1 MTSLIRIEKV
11 NKDSNA
17 EKSGL
22 LVNDFILQ
30 VNKVEIKNIEHFK
43 EVWRN
48 CDTKNVNVFL
58 VRRKNDKIEIE
69 IHMQDSTVLGIA
81 TVPIEVNN
89 NSKDKIKNR
98 TKTKEI
104 NLEEAIELI
113 NKNKSELNE
122 EIINQ
127 IRLSHSGSEN
137 IIELHSGET
146 KLEDLLIGENIC
158 IVNGNLTV
166 NNLIE
171 DCDEVDS
178 SLLIVL
184 GDVKCKNL
192 ITLSSMFITGDLIVD
207 NVILGDSL
215 CDYILNV
222 GGNIKTETILDYG
235 HCIISNKKIKAQNI
249 FSFNS
254 IEDEKGAIEANLTS
268 EDLVDEIVEIDNDE
282 RIENLSNTIDF
293 IKNGGTKFHK

>member
-22 LVNDFILQ
+22 LVNDYILQ
-30 VNKVEIKNIEHFK
+30 VNKVEIKNCEHLK
-43 EVWRN
+43 KVWRN

-58 VRRKNDKIEIE
+58 VRRKNDKIEIK
-69 IHMQDSTVLGIA
+69 IHMKESTVLGIA

-89 NSKDKIKNR
+89 NSKDKIKNK

-104 NLEEAIELI
+104 NIEEAIELI
-113 NKNKSELNE
+113 NKNKSVFNEDIIQELHTFY
-122 EIINQ
+122 EIN
-127 IRLSHSGSEN
+127 GGN
-137 IIELHSGET
+137 IELHAGSVS
-146 KLEDLLIGENIC
+146 LEDLLVGNDIC
-158 IVNGNLTV
+158 IVNGNLIVENT
-166 NNLIE
+166 IE

-178 SLLIVL
+178 SLLIIL

-192 ITLSSMFITGDLIVD
+192 ITMSSIFITGDLSVD

-215 CDYILNV
+215 CDYILSV

-254 IEDEKGAIEANLTS
+254 IEDENGVVEANLTR
-268 EDLVDEIVEIDNDE
+268 ENLVDKIVEIDNDE
-282 RIENLSNTIDF
+282 RIEQLGETIDF

>member
-30 VNKVEIKNIEHFK
+30 VNKVEIKNYEHFK

-58 VRRKNDKIEIE
+58 VRRKNDEIE
-69 IHMQDSTVLGIA
+69 IKIHMKESTVLGIA

-89 NSKDKIKNR
+89 NSKDKIKNK

-113 NKNKSELNE
+113 NKNKSVFNEDIIQELHAFY
-122 EIINQ
+122 EIN
-127 IRLSHSGSEN
+127 GG
-137 IIELHSGET
+137 IIELHAGNVS
-146 KLEDLLIGENIC
+146 LEDLLIGNDIC
-158 IVNGNLTV
+158 IVNGNLIVENT
-166 NNLIE
+166 IE

-178 SLLIVL
+178 SLLIIL

-192 ITLSSMFITGDLIVD
+192 ITMSSIFITGDLSVD

-215 CDYILNV
+215 CDYILSV

-254 IEDEKGAIEANLTS
+254 IEDENGVVEANLTR
-268 EDLVDEIVEIDNDE
+268 ENLVDKIIEIDNDE
-282 RIENLSNTIDF
+282 RIEQLGETIDF